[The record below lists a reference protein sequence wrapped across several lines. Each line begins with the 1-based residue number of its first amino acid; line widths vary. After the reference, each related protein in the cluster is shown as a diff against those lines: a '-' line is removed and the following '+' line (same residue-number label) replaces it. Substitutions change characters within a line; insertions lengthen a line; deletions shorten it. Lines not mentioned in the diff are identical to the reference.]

1 MTIRVYFSTRSTKMK
16 TVGSHATLNLPII
29 IVGSMR

>member
-1 MTIRVYFSTRSTKMK
+1 MVSFREKWLTMDALCN
-16 TVGSHATLNLPII
+16 ATLNLPII